1 VKRTLATIAAMLAC
15 AALPGPAAA
24 RTVTS
29 GVITVGQGAGPI
41 TLGMTRA
48 RVISKL
54 GKPLYENGNGYMQYA
69 NIPVIFDVYRN
80 GGAKSSRVRM
90 VSVSDSGPA
99 FSLSD
104 GNRIFTKG
112 GLKRLAARYGKR
124 LKFHQTADAGPFYEI
139 VTRLNGRKVLT
150 DFDVDRRSLNATVLQ
165 IFILYA

>member
-1 VKRTLATIAAMLAC
+1 VKKTLATIAAVLAC
-15 AALPGPAAA
+15 AALPGPATA

-48 RVISKL
+48 QVISKL

-99 FSLSD
+99 FRLSD

-124 LKFHQTADAGPFYEI
+124 LKFHQTADSGPFYEI
-139 VTRLNGRKVLT
+139 VTRLHGRKVLT